1 MAHMTKVNLSVNKRS
16 IFGRRIASLR
26 RQGILPGNI
35 FGKKTE
41 SLAIQLPMDK
51 FNSVFKQAGE
61 TSIVYLTVDDEKKT
75 RPVLISNLQRHPV
88 TEQPLHVDFHQ
99 VDLTEKTTAT
109 VPVVLV
115 GESPAEKDH
124 GAVLVQVLSELEVEA
139 LPTDLPE
146 KLEIDIATMTEIGQ
160 SKAVKDI
167 VVDTEKVTIKA
178 EPEEVVVMAQEPQK
192 EEEVVAP
199 AAEGEAAQTAE
210 TPAEAPA
217 EEAKQE

>member
-1 MAHMTKVNLSVNKRS
+1 MPHMTKVNLSVSKRS
-16 IFGRRIASLR
+16 IFGRRIATLR
-26 RQGILPGNI
+26 RQDILPGNI

-61 TSIVYLTVDDEKKT
+61 TSIVYLTVDEEKKT

-88 TEQPLHVDFHQ
+88 TQEPLHVDFHQ

-115 GESPAEKDH
+115 GESPAEKDQ

-146 KLEIDIATMTEIGQ
+146 KLEIDIATLTEIGQ

-192 EEEVVAP
+192 EEEAPAP
-199 AAEGEAAQTAE
+199 AAEGEEAAQA
-210 TPAEAPA
+210 PAEAPA